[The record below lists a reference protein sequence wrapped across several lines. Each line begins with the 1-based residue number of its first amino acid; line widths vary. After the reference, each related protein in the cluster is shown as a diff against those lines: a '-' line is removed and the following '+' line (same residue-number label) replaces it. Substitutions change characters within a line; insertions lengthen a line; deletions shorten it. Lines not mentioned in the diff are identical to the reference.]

1 MRLGSADLGVERF
14 DFDDLDGRGVVK
26 EDPFCECRAVA
37 LVGVFVGLS

>member
-1 MRLGSADLGVERF
+1 MKLGSADWRVERF